1 MLSSSRNR
9 NVLSA
14 LLLAGALLVAWKL
27 AGIASEHGR
36 ETSVPASAEA
46 TAIAPTMSDGMRAYI
61 DPATG
66 KLKEQ
71 PEWDEIAAAP
81 ARTTFAAPAAPK
93 EFAGADGS
101 VGMALGDT
109 AMSTVVATRNPD
121 GTVSLSHADGIGTA
135 VDGRDRT
142 GRERRDDR

>member
-1 MLSSSRNR
+1 MLSSSRKR

-14 LLLAGALLVAWKL
+14 LLLGGALLVAWKL
-27 AGIASEHGR
+27 AGIASEHRR
-36 ETSVPASAEA
+36 ETSVPSASAEA
-46 TAIAPTMSDGMRAYI
+46 TAIAPTASDGMRAYI

-101 VGMALGDT
+101 IGMALGDT

-135 VDGRDRT
+135 GDGRESDRK
-142 GRERRDDR
+142 GAAR